1 MMTTPE
7 PHAAPLYD
15 VSNIPFEELLASD
28 NVNLAATIQRLVKS
42 LDDPNGIIS
51 AFQSFASD

>member
-1 MMTTPE
+1 MTTPE
-7 PHAAPLYD
+7 SHAAPLYD
-15 VSNIPFEELLASD
+15 VSNIPFEELLASGD
-28 NVNLAATIQRLVKS
+28 PNLALTIQRLVTS